1 MAKTVKPTKGDLFFI
16 KVKAIVVTGSE
27 GSGEGNIHNIVV
39 FSNNR
44 EHMVIP
50 SRFFNSLRSTVERV
64 MSSINNHDQR
74 FTIDTALK
82 DDENLCDDFS
92 SMGLSIAIGIEA
104 SLNDWKEAWESIW
117 EEWCFTGEV
126 KDSQGVIGGIGG
138 ARVKLE
144 SAIEVNKIRY
154 IMLPSENR
162 QEIINWINKKQD
174 VNYEENFS
182 KNVGVSN
189 AEKSQSFFGRLW
201 SLSTRDTFLWF
212 ALIIWV
218 LSIAYLPMRYL
229 FWDNV
234 QSLRRGDSHITIN
247 LPVKNPKT
255 VRKRLLSSGFTLD
268 QIKEIPLLRMSKRLT
283 KINQTGRVMII
294 NRNGDIEFEITNSR
308 DLTLIL
314 GYICGVYIVLFSATL
329 VLLALRRES
338 VDIVPN
344 SLDINYDSVRLI
356 DKNREIIFVD
366 NIKQA
371 VSIVKSKIYLTS
383 SF

>member
-1 MAKTVKPTKGDLFFI
+1 MDCLNYMGTI
-16 KVKAIVVTGSE
+16 
-27 GSGEGNIHNIVV
+27 
-39 FSNNR
+39 
-44 EHMVIP
+44 
-50 SRFFNSLRSTVERV
+50 NSL
-64 MSSINNHDQR
+64 SSH
-74 FTIDTALK
+74 A
-82 DDENLCDDFS
+82 
-92 SMGLSIAIGIEA
+92 
-104 SLNDWKEAWESIW
+104 
-117 EEWCFTGEV
+117 
-126 KDSQGVIGGIGG
+126 
-138 ARVKLE
+138 
-144 SAIEVNKIRY
+144 Y
-154 IMLPSENR
+154 I
-162 QEIINWINKKQD
+162 
-174 VNYEENFS
+174 
-182 KNVGVSN
+182 
-189 AEKSQSFFGRLW
+189 
-201 SLSTRDTFLWF
+201 
-212 ALIIWV
+212 
-218 LSIAYLPMRYL
+218 

-314 GYICGVYIVLFSATL
+314 SYICGVYIVLFSATL

-338 VDIVPN
+338 VDIVLN